1 MRNKQSLRD
10 KSLKQSFSSNKETL
24 PFLRKG
30 KNEAL
35 QLELKATQM
44 RKQIL
49 EMIVAARGT
58 HIASAFSIVDL
69 VVFLY
74 GKVLN
79 INPKDPNNIKRDK
92 FVLSKGHGCTALY
105 VVLADFGFFP
115 KRILKTYTSPGSI
128 LGGHPDSL
136 RIPGVETSTGSLG
149 HGFSVAVGF
158 ALANKMNN
166 SKYRVYCLVGDE
178 ELNEGSNWE
187 ASMIAAH
194 HKLDNLV
201 LIIDENKLMVSGFAK
216 DILDSL
222 SFKDKFRA
230 FGWNTIEIDGHDFS
244 AMSKAFEKTPIKNGK
259 PTAIIADTVKGKGVS
274 YMENK
279 KEWYSVL
286 PNEEQ
291 MEMAIMELNSRIE
304 TLKKQL
310 QK

>member
-1 MRNKQSLRD
+1 MKN
-10 KSLKQSFSSNKETL
+10 KQSFSGN
-24 PFLRKG
+24 
-30 KNEAL
+30 KNESL

-49 EMIVAARGT
+49 EMIVAACGT

-74 GKVLN
+74 EKVLN
-79 INPKDPNNIKRDK
+79 INPKAPNNINRDK
-92 FVLSKGHGCTALY
+92 FVLSKGHGCAALY

-115 KRILKTYTSPGSI
+115 KRMLKSYTSPGSI

-166 SKYRVYCLVGDE
+166 SKSLVYCLVGDE

-187 ASMIAAH
+187 ATMIAAH
-194 HKLDNLV
+194 HKLDNFV
-201 LIIDENKLMVSGFAK
+201 LIIDNNGLMISGFAK

-222 SFKDKFRA
+222 SFDDKFRA
-230 FGWNTIEIDGHDFS
+230 FGWNTIEMDGHNFS
-244 AMSKAFEKTPIKNGK
+244 EMIKTFKKAPIKNGK
-259 PTAIIADTVKGKGVS
+259 PTVIIANTVKGKGVS

-279 KEWYSVL
+279 KEWYSIL
-286 PNEEQ
+286 PDEEQ
-291 MEMAIMELNSRIE
+291 MGTALKELNGKIE
-304 TLKKQL
+304 LIKKSL